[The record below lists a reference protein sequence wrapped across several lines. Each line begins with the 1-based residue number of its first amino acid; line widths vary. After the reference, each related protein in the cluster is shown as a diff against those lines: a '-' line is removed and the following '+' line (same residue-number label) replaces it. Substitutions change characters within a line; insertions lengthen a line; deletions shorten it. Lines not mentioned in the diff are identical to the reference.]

1 MQRKEGVC
9 EHGRQKRRSKECRGS
24 GICEHVVRAETLLQ
38 RVRRRSNMNMVSKEI
53 LQRSSAGSGICEH
66 EQKRRSGVTELVIY
80 VWQAEHYCN
89 GLEV

>member
-1 MQRKEGVC
+1 
-9 EHGRQKRRSKECRGS
+9 
-24 GICEHVVRAETLLQ
+24 
-38 RVRRRSNMNMVSKEI
+38 MNMVSKEI